1 MSEQENETKQK
12 DFYQKVLTSFKSREY
27 TEDEAAQKKVEWQ
40 KYEEKPEQS
49 RYSNDF
55 PNYFFA
61 GFWIRFWAFLI
72 DLLCINAMT
81 TILLDATFTWFDI
94 ERSTEFLSAYSLLAL
109 LIYLIYFTFLTKLN
123 KGQTIG
129 KMIFGIRV
137 ICLTEKNL
145 SWKTVLIRETAA
157 RFVLQFHPFLYLG
170 YVPTLFTRKKQHVG
184 DYFADTS
191 VVTINLIQ
199 AFNQKVNA

>member
-61 GFWIRFWAFLI
+61 GFWIRLWAFLI

-137 ICLTEKNL
+137 ICLTEKKFKLEN
-145 SWKTVLIRETAA
+145 S
-157 RFVLQFHPFLYLG
+157 FY
-170 YVPTLFTRKKQHVG
+170 
-184 DYFADTS
+184 
-191 VVTINLIQ
+191 
-199 AFNQKVNA
+199 